1 MRIHA
6 GQHGAGT
13 RRREAGRAFTLTE
26 LLIVIAILAVVVLV
40 GLPAF
45 ASMLRGSERTLA
57 ENQLRSGMQ
66 AAQTAAVGRGG
77 ADTAAVFFYEPG
89 AFENGGRTSILP
101 CEFVGRIIDTD
112 ALGNDVERDVFAPF
126 GGAEPVQLPPGWM
139 VRGFAAPS
147 LIHDQ
152 VANPNGWYE
161 PTANRIVNPK
171 GGWVF
176 PETAFYDQDP
186 VTGLHANDTD
196 LVGSVTARQTFMVRF
211 EGGSGVVKSNNP
223 GPVVVIAPRPA
234 STGAATRAPGAVN
247 LWRRPD
253 LADKGL
259 SKWARAVINRPIGTQ
274 SPGSPPMSDAF
285 RRQLIGDESGDTV
298 LACSVDVT
306 ALYNESKLAEG
317 LLTSGLNKSTGSLYA
332 KPGLNSVPL
341 LDSTLW
347 TTGFSAQTAG
357 TDIDNW
363 IMGKLQ
369 RNGQYV
375 ESDAMIFAF
384 DRLSA
389 KPREIKP

>member
-6 GQHGAGT
+6 GQNNATTGLHKL
-13 RRREAGRAFTLTE
+13 RAFTLTE

-57 ENQLRSGMQ
+57 ENQLRSGTQ

-89 AFENGGRTSILP
+89 AQENGGRTSILP

-112 ALGNDVERDVFAPF
+112 ALGNEVERDVFAPF

-147 LIHDQ
+147 LLHDQ

-161 PTANRIVNPK
+161 PVTSGRIVNPN

-176 PETAFYDQDP
+176 PETSFYSQDP
-186 VTGLHANDTD
+186 TTGEHASDTD
-196 LVGSVTARQTFMVRF
+196 LVGSITARQTFMIRF
-211 EGGSGVVKSNNP
+211 EGGSGVIKSNEP
-223 GPVVVIAPRPA
+223 GPVIVIAPRPSSKGA
-234 STGAATRAPGAVN
+234 VTRATGAGN
-247 LWRRPD
+247 LWKRPD

-259 SKWARAVINRPIGTQ
+259 SKWARSVINRTL
-274 SPGSPPMSDAF
+274 PGNKQQQEAA
-285 RRQLIGDESGDTV
+285 RRELIGDESGDTV
-298 LACSVDVT
+298 LAASVDVVS
-306 ALYNESKLAEG
+306 LYNESKLAEG
-317 LLTSGLNKSTGSLYA
+317 LQTSGLNKATGSLYA
-332 KPGLNSVPL
+332 KPGVNAVPT

-347 TTGFSAQTAG
+347 TTGFSASGSETE
-357 TDIDNW
+357 IDNW